1 MSEAEQ
7 NHVGSSPLTRGK
19 HTTRVHGIDD
29 EGLIPAHAGKT
40 ITEAYAKEL
49 VEAHPRSRGENICC
63 PRGRVRRTGSSPR
76 TRGKLVRTGHVRP
89 STGLIPA
96 HAGKTGV
103 FCMLRCTTPAHPRS
117 RGENRSY
124 QARRPS
130 PGGSSPLTRGKRRG
144 VHPHPGRCRLIPAHA
159 GKTVRREPR
168 RRHTEAHPRSR
179 GENLQACVLS
189 EDCHGSSPL
198 TRGKL
203 PPQGHARGTGRLI
216 PAHAGKTGCA

>member
-1 MSEAEQ
+1 
-7 NHVGSSPLTRGK
+7 
-19 HTTRVHGIDD
+19 
-29 EGLIPAHAGKT
+29 
-40 ITEAYAKEL
+40 
-49 VEAHPRSRGENICC
+49 
-63 PRGRVRRTGSSPR
+63 
-76 TRGKLVRTGHVRP
+76 
-89 STGLIPA
+89 
-96 HAGKTGV
+96 
-103 FCMLRCTTPAHPRS
+103 MLRCTTPAHPRS

-198 TRGKL
+198 TRGKHLAGL
-203 PPQGHARGTGRLI
+203 PVGLFRRLI
-216 PAHAGKTGCA
+216 PAHAGKTYSVSSPSSATTAHPRSRGENGQITSTRRPSAGSSPLTRGKLRWSAGNRRSSRLIPAHAGKTLLRAAR